1 MFCYLFLILKYTIN
15 KIKIKRG
22 PAQYDNAEHTTF
34 TNTYKPLSNKGYIV
48 GARTGQREYYQINV
62 RKQVLYC
69 PKIKVYL
76 LFLIA
81 WTLIEP

>member
-1 MFCYLFLILKYTIN
+1 MGLFLKNKSFGYCIPVINIL
-15 KIKIKRG
+15 RG

-62 RKQVLYC
+62 SSFFIL
-69 PKIKVYL
+69 
-76 LFLIA
+76 
-81 WTLIEP
+81 E